1 MDYKKMTKEG
11 LISEIKLLKSKLEI
25 LEHKRSKDDSK
36 KHHNQL
42 EKQLAERSKELTT
55 TKEKL
60 QHEVVEHKKTEE
72 RIYKITHDFNNG
84 LQSILGH
91 VTLAKRH
98 TKKNDQ
104 NHKTLED
111 AKKAILQSKSLTRQ
125 HLIISKGR
133 IPVKIAME

>member
-1 MDYKKMTKEG
+1 MDYRKMTKEG

-25 LEHKRSKDDSK
+25 LEHKPSKDDSK

-42 EKQLAERSKELTT
+42 AKQLAERNKELTT
-55 TKEKL
+55 TKKKL
-60 QHEVVEHKKTEE
+60 QLGIVEHKKTEE
-72 RIYKITHDFNNG
+72 QIYKITHDFNNG

-91 VTLAKRH
+91 ITLAKRH

-104 NHKTLED
+104 NHKELED

-125 HLIISKGR
+125 LLTISKGKK
-133 IPVKIAME
+133 PVKIAME